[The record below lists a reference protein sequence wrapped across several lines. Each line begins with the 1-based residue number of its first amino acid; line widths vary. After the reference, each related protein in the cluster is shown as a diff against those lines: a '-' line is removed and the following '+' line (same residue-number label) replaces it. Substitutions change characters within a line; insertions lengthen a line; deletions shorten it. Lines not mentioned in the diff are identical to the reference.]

1 MANNLTLPDPV
12 AARLDQLVQSL
23 RDILGDKLAAI
34 VAHGSATRGEYREA
48 SDVDLAI
55 VVSADDLA
63 TLAAIGPALE
73 LARFSAR
80 IEAIIVTRDEIA
92 QSSDCFP
99 LFYGDLADGVALHG
113 KNPFVELEIAAVHK
127 RLRIEQELREVRIRM
142 RRVATDLSNQ
152 PMFANAIDRK
162 IKQARSPLRALL
174 ALRGRAVAADLGGV
188 LDAACTEFSGDVVA
202 LKRVRED
209 ARAAY
214 RALCDLIDHAL
225 KIVDEMEV

>member
-1 MANNLTLPDPV
+1 MANNLTLPDSV

-23 RDILGDKLAAI
+23 RAVLGEKLTAI
-34 VAHGSATRGEYREA
+34 VAHGSAARGEYREA

-55 VVSADDLA
+55 VVAADDLA
-63 TLAAIGPALE
+63 TLSAIGPALE

-92 QSSDCFP
+92 RSSDCFP
-99 LFYGDLADGVALHG
+99 LFYGDLATGVVLHG
-113 KNPFVELEIAAVHK
+113 TNPFAELTIAASHK

-142 RRVATDLSNQ
+142 RRLATDLSNQ

-174 ALRGRAVAADLGGV
+174 ALRGRAVSPELGVV
-188 LDAACTEFSGDVVA
+188 LDAACAEFSGDVAA
-202 LKRVRED
+202 LKAVRED
-209 ARAAY
+209 AKAAF
-214 RALCDLIDHAL
+214 RALSELIDHAL
-225 KIVDEMEV
+225 HVVDVMEV